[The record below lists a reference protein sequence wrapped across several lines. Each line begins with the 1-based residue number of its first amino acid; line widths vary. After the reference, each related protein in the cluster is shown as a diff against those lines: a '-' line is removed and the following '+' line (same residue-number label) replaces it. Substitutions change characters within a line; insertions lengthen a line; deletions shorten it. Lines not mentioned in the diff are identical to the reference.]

1 MMIVE
6 DNSFD
11 FVVRDH
17 LRKKFEK
24 KVLPSSWQ
32 RSKDH
37 LMLDM
42 ITYCSREREQ
52 GGCCQQSHRHHRDH
66 GWPSA
71 RLQEAG
77 WGMVGEWIPLGR
89 PESMGFHV

>member
-17 LRKKFEK
+17 LRKKFDE

-42 ITYCSREREQ
+42 IMITYCSRGNKEDAANNLTATLGIMAGLSVSA
-52 GGCCQQSHRHHRDH
+52 GG
-66 GWPSA
+66 W
-71 RLQEAG
+71 L
-77 WGMVGEWIPLGR
+77 GMVGDCWDTCGPT
-89 PESMGFHV
+89 